1 MIGVRRTRF
10 LLVLALTFGF
20 AGTAW
25 AEGIFAVNDA
35 GTGNWVF
42 DQPSVVANGT
52 VLHMAFVGDNGNG
65 ADSDSLNTRLYYAAV
80 NGGADFNNRGTTRAN
95 VLVTAPVA
103 IDGGD
108 AYVDARHPQI
118 ALRSAT
124 ELAIL
129 FQARPSVGAP
139 YKLFRALVTIDNNA
153 VTNRRINQ
161 ILDASGNDF
170 LGSLADPSFALVTT
184 DNTMRI
190 AFSSSPSSV
199 AGSPYA
205 DVYYARVGLDTA
217 RVMGNT
223 LTLLTRTPAGTG
235 VTPLPRLRL
244 EGTTRSHISW
254 AADSGT
260 TTPSDIYYAMVKE
273 ASPGVDTLAIGA
285 TPVLGNQRWGFPNV
299 LLPAASRVLVL
310 AGVESGT
317 PGIAGPVGVA
327 LLNPDAIVHDGNP
340 VTVSNTIAGA
350 SFIVYPPDNRNPLSN
365 AFSAYHPEASLDGS
379 NRVHVAGYGAVSGMH
394 GTAGTYFTMSL
405 LGVTA
410 ATGNFADLVSP
421 GVSIGTE
428 NSSFANSIPGDY
440 TRPAFV
446 HFNGKAVHFWSGQ
459 DNTGTIARNL
469 YVTSTV
475 SSVDPAPPVAPA
487 QQSGCNIVDDPRH
500 GEAGRIPGAAMLL
513 LPAALIALRRA
524 TRKAV
529 AR

>member
-170 LGSLADPSFALVTT
+170 LGSL
-184 DNTMRI
+184 
-190 AFSSSPSSV
+190 SSV

-327 LLNPDAIVHDGNP
+327 LLNPDA
-340 VTVSNTIAGA
+340 
-350 SFIVYPPDNRNPLSN
+350 
-365 AFSAYHPEASLDGS
+365 
-379 NRVHVAGYGAVSGMH
+379 VAGYGAVSGMH

-446 HFNGKAVHFWSGQ
+446 HFSGKAVHFWSGQ